1 MSPYL
6 VLLLILEFFLARLA
20 MLPYRLDSNI
30 TKLLANLLTRLSIF
44 YYFENFILY
53 SCLNNN
59 NYYIIIII
67 IYHLTNLSI
76 ILQTTELRLNGL

>member
-6 VLLLILEFFLARLA
+6 FLLLILKKIPARLA
-20 MLPYRLDSNI
+20 MLPYRLDSI
-30 TKLLANLLTRLSIF
+30 VTKLLANLLTRLSIF

-59 NYYIIIII
+59 NNYIPYY
-67 IYHLTNLSI
+67 YYLPFN
-76 ILQTTELRLNGL
+76 